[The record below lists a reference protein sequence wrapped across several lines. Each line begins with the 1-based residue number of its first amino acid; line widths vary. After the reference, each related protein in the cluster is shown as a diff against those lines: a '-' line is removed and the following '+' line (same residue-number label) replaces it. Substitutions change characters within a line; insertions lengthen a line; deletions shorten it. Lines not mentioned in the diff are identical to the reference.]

1 VSKKKIFVS
10 ESIASLVGLQ
20 YTTSMQKLSK
30 VHIFD
35 HSDYRS
41 YLTAR
46 FTERRS
52 LNKGFSLGAW
62 AQRLGLSG
70 NSALVMILKGQ
81 RNPSPKLTEVLISDL
96 KLNNKE
102 SVYFRDLVLLEKCDI
117 DDTKAREEILKRL
130 ERSNPKQQFRNLTRE
145 HFEAVSQWHHYAI
158 RELADL
164 PGFQEDPKWIQN
176 QLRPSV
182 PLKSVQQAT
191 ETLENL
197 GLLAR
202 DEKNDIRY
210 TDKIM
215 SQTDVPDEALKQFHE
230 TMLSLAATSLRD
242 VQVEKREISGMTF
255 TIAQKNLSIAK
266 ELVRNL
272 YHEMTQL
279 GPEPQDAV
287 YHLEVALFPLTKTER
302 QNQ

>member
-1 VSKKKIFVS
+1 
-10 ESIASLVGLQ
+10 
-20 YTTSMQKLSK
+20 MQKISK

-35 HSDYRS
+35 HPNYRS
-41 YLTAR
+41 FLTAR
-46 FTERRS
+46 FNERRT

-62 AQRLGLSG
+62 AARLGLSG

-96 KLNNKE
+96 KLNAKE
-102 SVYFRDLVLLEKCDI
+102 SAYFRDLVLLEKCDV
-117 DDTKAREEILKRL
+117 DDTKTREDILKRL
-130 ERSNPKQQFRNLTRE
+130 ERSNPKQQFRSISRE
-145 HFEAVSQWHHYAI
+145 HFEVVSQWHHYAI

-164 PGFQEDPKWIQN
+164 PGFQEDPAWIQK
-176 QLRPSV
+176 QLRPAV

-191 ETLENL
+191 ETLEHL

-202 DEKNDIRY
+202 DEKNDIKY

-242 VQVEKREISGMTF
+242 VHVEKREISGMTF